1 MVTRLVGG
9 HLALDFANTIEPSR
23 DHIAAPGDLTA
34 WARRAGVPGAA
45 DEPTLA
51 RARALRR
58 TIYSVFRP
66 IAEAAEPAPESLE
79 TFHAEAISAA
89 RLLPDFTFAWDGD
102 VLAPIAVAAVDLLRF
117 GPLDR
122 IKVCDGCPWLFL
134 DTSRNHSRR
143 WCSMDDCG
151 ARTKMRRYRARRSL
165 KNGPARRTFRGSPRA
180 GRGSGS

>member
-23 DHIAAPGDLTA
+23 DHIAAPGDLAA
-34 WARRAGVPGAA
+34 WARRAGIPGAA

-51 RARALRR
+51 RAHALRR
-58 TIYSVFRP
+58 AIYAVFRP
-66 IAEAAEPAPESLE
+66 IAEAADPAAEALE
-79 TFHAEAISAA
+79 TLQAFHAEAISAA
-89 RLLPDFTFAWDGD
+89 RLLPDFTFAWEGD

-117 GPLDR
+117 GPVDR

-151 ARTKMRRYRARRSL
+151 ARTKMRRYRAR
-165 KNGPARRTFRGSPRA
+165 A